1 MPVTVVDEPKD
12 QRIKRGTHGEISKTV
27 LGASFQI
34 YSANTNRDGIKSPS
48 ICGSGTTTYTVEIPR
63 CDNNCECLIVVTVTG
78 EVRGIVDAEA
88 EDYFMGRAT
97 AVVDGRLWSNL
108 GTSQAQ
114 LTLTSGEGAATY
126 EASGELSPP
135 PKANVKIAG
144 KAGDGPLDKISTYSS
159 GPVSFNACF
168 ADIVV
173 TAEGAANSS
182 VNWATRGGSYARST
196 ILATHECKISC
207 YCICN
212 GERTMILE
220 WIRTR
225 WPNKSVYLRRSIRD
239 QEYEK
244 KLIEEREMLQ
254 KDVEKKGPSASK
266 REQNKLNKTL
276 ESAPGV
282 AVRNSEDGLS
292 KMRELF
298 ENILSKL
305 KNG

>member
-12 QRIKRGTHGEISKTV
+12 QKFKRGTHGEISNTV
-27 LGASFQI
+27 QGASFQI
-34 YSANTNRDGIKSPS
+34 YNANTNRDGIKSPS

-63 CDNNCECLIVVTVTG
+63 CDDSCQCLIVVTVTG

-88 EDYFMGRAT
+88 EDYFMGEAT
-97 AVVDGRLWSNL
+97 AVVDGKLWSNL
-108 GTSQAQ
+108 GTSHAQ

-126 EASGELSPP
+126 EASAELAPSLM
-135 PKANVKIAG
+135 ANVKIVG
-144 KAGDGPLDKISTYSS
+144 KIGDGPLDKISSYSS
-159 GPVSFNACF
+159 GPISFNACF

-173 TAEGAANSS
+173 TAEGSANSNT
-182 VNWATRGGSYARST
+182 NWATRGGSYARST
-196 ILATHECKISC
+196 ILSTHECKISA
-207 YCICN
+207 YCVCN

-225 WPNKSVYLRRSIRD
+225 WPSRSLYLNRSVKD
-239 QEYEK
+239 EEYEK
-244 KLIEEREMLQ
+244 KLAEERKMLQ
-254 KDVEKKGPSASK
+254 KDVETRGPVISR
-266 REQNKLNKTL
+266 REQNKLNKALGST
-276 ESAPGV
+276 PGA